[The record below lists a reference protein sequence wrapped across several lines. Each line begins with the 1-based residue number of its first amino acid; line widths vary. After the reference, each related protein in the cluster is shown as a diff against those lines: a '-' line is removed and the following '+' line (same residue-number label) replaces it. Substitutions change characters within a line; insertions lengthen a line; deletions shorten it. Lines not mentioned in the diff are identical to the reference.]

1 LAFLFPRIVSSFEL
15 DSMLTE
21 GSIMVPRCAIVD

>member
-1 LAFLFPRIVSSFEL
+1 MLKFVVGSFEL

-21 GSIMVPRCAIVD
+21 GSTEDPGCAILK